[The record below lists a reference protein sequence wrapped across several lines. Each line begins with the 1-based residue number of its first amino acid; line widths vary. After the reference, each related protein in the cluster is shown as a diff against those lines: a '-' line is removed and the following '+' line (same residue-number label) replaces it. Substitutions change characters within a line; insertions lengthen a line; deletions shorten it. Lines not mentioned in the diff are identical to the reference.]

1 MYEETG
7 AGKLST
13 KMPFSTQ
20 SVDPPAASVNTLW
33 GLWGPIISISWTG
46 SSCKVSRALRL
57 WPVEP
62 KTLLKTSGTWF
73 ESLLPNRNPKQ
84 YIPGLHQNHVCAGP
98 RLLRLSMDCIETTSR
113 MRGSIPRFLGAL
125 LRN

>member
-1 MYEETG
+1 MDLEHLGRVELQG
-7 AGKLST
+7 IEGI
-13 KMPFSTQ
+13 
-20 SVDPPAASVNTLW
+20 AAL
-33 GLWGPIISISWTG
+33 
-46 SSCKVSRALRL
+46 VSRA
-57 WPVEP
+57 

-98 RLLRLSMDCIETTSR
+98 GLLRLSMDCVETTSR
-113 MRGSIPRFLGAL
+113 MRVSIPRFLGAL